1 VTAGDVCVRQV
12 AAGFAREEGCAAA
25 LRRRV
30 LGREFPAAKSCTH
43 KGYAERGSSRT

>member
-25 LRRRV
+25 HGGASPARTRERV
-30 LGREFPAAKSCTH
+30 PGRQIMHA
-43 KGYAERGSSRT
+43 